1 MRWLLGLLLVIALVF
16 GVLFGVGHFL
26 LPNTLEISRAAM
38 IERPRASV
46 FAMVNDLRIAREWSP
61 YNARDPNADYTISEA
76 PGPGQS
82 MRWVSNV
89 REVGAGRMVIVD
101 SEPNEFVE
109 TVLTIGDRA
118 SLNSRFELQRAE
130 TGTRAEWLVSA
141 ECAAGAIN
149 IPCRYMNLIMRSTIE
164 RDLDDGLE
172 RLKDRAEQLPVHD
185 FEGFDI
191 MDTQV
196 PAQAVIFVDVAIAK
210 ANPTLVD
217 RNAAETQ
224 GIESLNRFFEQNAGQ
239 TPVGRTLVRVF
250 PPNNGVGGV
259 YRFSVGYPYSGPA
272 PLLVGVRA
280 GQTPE
285 GAALRATFVG
295 PRSQVPMMYNRL
307 EAYRQA
313 HRIALRPGAEA
324 WEIATPE
331 PQPAGADPADPVERT
346 EIFYPIE

>member
-1 MRWLLGLLLVIALVF
+1 MRWLIGLVLVVALVI

-26 LPNTLEISRAAM
+26 LPNALEVTRAVL
-38 IERPRASV
+38 IERPPASV

-61 YNARDPNADYTISEA
+61 YHARDPNADYTISET

-82 MRWVSNV
+82 MRWISND
-89 REVGAGRMVIVD
+89 REVGSGSMVIID
-101 SEPNEFVE
+101 SEPNRFVE
-109 TVLTIGDRA
+109 TVLTIGERA
-118 SLNSRFELQRAE
+118 SLNSRIELQREEA
-130 TGTRAEWLVSA
+130 GTRAEWRVSA
-141 ECAAGAIN
+141 RCAAGAIN
-149 IPCRYMNLIMRSTIE
+149 VPCRYMNLIMRSTIE

-191 MDTQV
+191 VDTEV
-196 PAQAVIFVDVAIAK
+196 PAQAVIFVDVTIAK
-210 ANPTLVD
+210 PNPTLAD
-217 RNAAETQ
+217 RNAAEAQ
-224 GIESLNRFFEQNAGQ
+224 GIESLDRFFAQNAGQ

-280 GQTPE
+280 GQTPG
-285 GAALRATFVG
+285 GAVLRATIVG

-331 PQPAGADPADPVERT
+331 PQPPGADPSDPVERT

>member
-1 MRWLLGLLLVIALVF
+1 MLVISLVI
-16 GVLFGVGHFL
+16 GVLFGVGVFL
-26 LPNTLEISRAAM
+26 LPNTLEISRSTV

-46 FAMVNDLRIAREWSP
+46 FAMINDLRIAREWSP
-61 YNARDPNADYTISEA
+61 YNARDPDADYTISDT

-82 MRWVSNV
+82 MRWISNV
-89 REVGAGRMVIVD
+89 REVGSGRMVIVD
-101 SEPNEFVE
+101 NGQNEFVE

-118 SLNSRFELQRAE
+118 SLNSRIELRPIE
-130 TGTRAEWLVSA
+130 EGTRTEWLVTA
-141 ECAAGAIN
+141 ECGAGAIN
-149 IPCRYMNLIMRSTIE
+149 VPCRYMNLIMRSTIE

-185 FEGFDI
+185 FEGYDI
-191 MDTQV
+191 MDAQV
-196 PAQAVIFVDVAIAK
+196 EAQTVIFVDVTIAK
-210 ANPTLVD
+210 PNPTLAD
-217 RNAAETQ
+217 RNAAEAQ
-224 GIESLNRFFEQNAGQ
+224 GIESLDRFFAQNAGQ
-239 TPVGRTLVRVF
+239 TPIGRTLIRVF

-259 YRFSVGYPYSGPA
+259 YRFSVGYPYNGPA

-285 GAALRATFVG
+285 GAALRASFVG
-295 PRSQVPMMYNRL
+295 PRSQVPMMYSRL

-331 PQPAGADPADPVERT
+331 PQPPGADPADPVERT